1 MIDRSPKVV
10 GLAFNF
16 HKYLVQVPLPV
27 RICGHLTDCFPA
39 KLSGK
44 HRAKSVSPKPNRL
57 MANVDT
63 AFIQKI
69 FHIPQRERK
78 PHIYHNG
85 QADDLGVRLEVTI
98 ELCENLTQFSET
110 S

>member
-1 MIDRSPKVV
+1 
-10 GLAFNF
+10 
-16 HKYLVQVPLPV
+16 
-27 RICGHLTDCFPA
+27 
-39 KLSGK
+39 
-44 HRAKSVSPKPNRL
+44 
-57 MANVDT
+57 MANVDA